1 MKKTYIIPT
10 TKIVKIAVQPIMNP
24 ASGNIGMKNGTVSKA
39 WAREDNSWDIWDNDE
54 E

>member
-1 MKKTYIIPT
+1 MKKAYIAPVSKTVQLAIKKNVMYSMSET
-10 TKIVKIAVQPIMNP
+10 TV
-24 ASGNIGMKNGTVSKA
+24 NGTAKGG